1 MSEKLNENIISELL
15 KLKVDGNLFHR
26 ESQYLEF
33 KESFNLAGLA
43 DYYRD
48 FAAFAN
54 NKGGYLIFGVKDRP
68 KRELVG
74 LSEKAIQQFDKL
86 DPEIVS
92 GHLLDIFSS
101 NIDWEHEIYIIDKMN
116 FGVFYIY
123 ESSVKPVISKK
134 DEGKDQILKNGE
146 IYYRY
151 GGRTQKI
158 QFAEL
163 ETIINKRIEQN
174 NSQWLDLVQKI
185 GKSGPQNAAIL
196 DSEKGIIEK
205 GDSQILVVDEELLT
219 GFQLIREGEFSETK
233 GAKTLKLVGNITP
246 INQIEVVKKVKED
259 KLKEYPLSAKD
270 LVTEIKNR
278 EPEIGMN
285 RIWEIIKENDIK
297 KNRDYSDYSF
307 RNQTQRLS
315 YENDGILV
323 QGTPSIYKPATIE
336 LILSIHK
343 NEKK

>member
-1 MSEKLNENIISELL
+1 MSDKLNESVITELL
-15 KLKVDGNLFHR
+15 KLKRDGNLFHR
-26 ESQYLEF
+26 ESQNLEF
-33 KESFNLAGLA
+33 KESFNLAGLS

-74 LSEKAIQQFDKL
+74 LSQRAIEQFDKL
-86 DPEIVS
+86 DPETVS
-92 GHLLDIFSS
+92 GHLLELFSS
-101 NIDWEHEIYIIDKMN
+101 NINWEHEIYELDDMS
-116 FGVFYIY
+116 FGVFYIH
-123 ESSVKPVISKK
+123 ESILKPVITKK
-134 DEGKDQILKNGE
+134 DEGKDQALKNGE

-174 NSQWLDLVQKI
+174 NAQWLDLVQKI

-205 GDSQILVVDEELLT
+205 GESQILVVDQELLT
-219 GFQLIREGEFSETK
+219 GFQLIKEGEFSETK

-270 LVTEIKNR
+270 LVSELKKR
-278 EPEIGMN
+278 EPNLKLN
-285 RIWEIIKENDIK
+285 RIWEIIKENEIK
-297 KNRDYSDYSF
+297 ENKDYSDYSF
-307 RNQTQRLS
+307 RNQSQRLNF
-315 YENDGILV
+315 EERGILSN
-323 QGTPSIYKPATIE
+323 GTPSIYKNSAVD
-336 LILSIHK
+336 LILQIFH
-343 NEKK
+343 NETK